1 MKKKKKEKKS
11 KKIFIILGVIVLL
24 VIGILLYRIYG
35 TIFREVEVN
44 NNKSISYSNRLLQ
57 EIYDKDNNSLVCDL
71 TLNTNLAFFYS
82 EGNEKVKN
90 ELQSYLNIDKDTL
103 ISNYNS
109 IYDRYRFA
117 NKRVAYGNS
126 LWINDNTEDCSKES
140 KITAKELHFDIK
152 HRSFNN
158 NTKNEINRW
167 IKKKSHG
174 KVKNA
179 IDEDISSSQS
189 ILISTLYFNEKWKEK
204 YEDKD
209 IITETFHGTLG
220 NTQQEFLSS
229 EEEIYLEDNTSKG
242 FMKPYKDD
250 GLYFVGVIPKENYSL
265 EDINIE
271 SLMKH
276 RRNAK
281 VQVRIPEFEYEQ
293 TIDLEELLKKM
304 NINSIFERGNL
315 DSIASDLYV
324 SKFIQKNYIKVDR
337 KGTEA
342 FSVTYTINSQWSNIS
357 SAKEVYLDKPFI
369 FMIYDDTIDQVL
381 FIGNVN
387 NIKKES

>member
-11 KKIFIILGVIVLL
+11 KKTFTILGVIILL

-44 NNKSISYSNRLLQ
+44 NNKSISYSNKLLQ
-57 EIYDKDNNSLVCDL
+57 EIYNKDNNSLVCDL

-82 EGNEKVKN
+82 EGNDKVKN
-90 ELQSYLNIDKDTL
+90 ELQSYLNTDKDTL

-126 LWINDNTEDCSKES
+126 LWINDNADDCSKES
-140 KITAKELHFDIK
+140 KITAKKLHFDIK

-167 IKKKSHG
+167 VKKKSHG
-174 KVKNA
+174 KVKKA

-209 IITETFHGTLG
+209 IITDTFHGTLG

-229 EEEIYLEDNTSKG
+229 EEEIYLEDETSKG

-265 EDINIE
+265 NDINIE

-276 RRNAK
+276 RRNAE

-324 SKFIQKNYIKVDR
+324 TKFIQKNYIKVDR

-342 FSVTYTINSQWSNIS
+342 FSLTYTIENQWSSIS
-357 SAKEVYLDKPFI
+357 SINEVYLDKPFI

-387 NIKKES
+387 NIKKEI

>member
-11 KKIFIILGVIVLL
+11 KKTFIILGVIILL

-35 TIFREVEVN
+35 TIFRKVEVN
-44 NNKSISYSNRLLQ
+44 NNKSISYSNKLLQ
-57 EIYDKDNNSLVCDL
+57 EMYNKENNSLVSDL

-152 HRSFNN
+152 HRNFNN

-167 IKKKSHG
+167 INKKSHG

-179 IDEDISSSQS
+179 IDEDISRNQS

-250 GLYFVGVIPKENYSL
+250 GLYFVGIIPKENYSL

-276 RRNAK
+276 RSNDK

-315 DSIASDLYV
+315 DSITSDLYV
-324 SKFIQKNYIKVDR
+324 TKFIQKNYIKVDR

-342 FSVTYTINSQWSNIS
+342 VSVTHTINSQWSSIS

-369 FMIYDDTIDQVL
+369 FMIYDDAIDQVL

-387 NIKKES
+387 NIEKES